1 MLGKHFYHE
10 ILRKTIIGFGTI
22 FNNIE
27 LQRTDSSGNVVQ
39 TIKVPLNYGPREK
52 FLARIEAEPSL
63 DGRAETQITL
73 PRIAFEMKGINY
85 DPSRKLGPV
94 QIQRSQKTSD
104 TEKSYSTYSPV
115 PYNCEFELN
124 ILSKNNEDSVQI
136 LEQILPYFQPMFNI
150 TINLITSISEK
161 KDIPIILNNVGIYD
175 DYESDMTTRRTLIHT
190 LNFTAKTYL
199 YGPVS
204 TAEMIRKV
212 NVDISAAMTT
222 GSRHVRYTTT
232 PAAKVDQN
240 RDGTSIPPTQFN
252 VSSNTI
258 TLAGHGFVTQD
269 KVTYN
274 QDPSGTPVGG
284 LVDKNNYYIIKID
297 NDNFRVAK
305 SKSYARQGFAIDI
318 TSQPT
323 GNDQKFSVINELD
336 DAFMDA
342 GDDFGFNESWTN
354 YS

>member
-1 MLGKHFYHE
+1 
-10 ILRKTIIGFGTI
+10 
-22 FNNIE
+22 
-27 LQRTDSSGNVVQ
+27 
-39 TIKVPLNYGPREK
+39 
-52 FLARIEAEPSL
+52 
-63 DGRAETQITL
+63 
-73 PRIAFEMKGINY
+73 
-85 DPSRKLGPV
+85 
-94 QIQRSQKTSD
+94 
-104 TEKSYSTYSPV
+104 
-115 PYNCEFELN
+115 
-124 ILSKNNEDSVQI
+124 
-136 LEQILPYFQPMFNI
+136 
-150 TINLITSISEK
+150 
-161 KDIPIILNNVGIYD
+161 
-175 DYESDMTTRRTLIHT
+175 
-190 LNFTAKTYL
+190 
-199 YGPVS
+199 
-204 TAEMIRKV
+204 MIRKV

-274 QDPSGTPVGG
+274 ADPSGTPVGG
-284 LVDKNNYYIIKID
+284 LVDKSNYYIIKID